1 MHAYPPVLPNQ
12 VHLRCVPL
20 TSYGFLQTLPL
31 ANNALA
37 IRIIFPSVRVIQV
50 SFNLTGLPASLGK
63 QKKAPSS
70 KGAFCI
76 GMSKKSSFT
85 AFNTIVRRV
94 RQN

>member
-1 MHAYPPVLPNQ
+1 
-12 VHLRCVPL
+12 L

-63 QKKAPSS
+63 QKSRFLKRL
-70 KGAFCI
+70 FFIRHINC
-76 GMSKKSSFT
+76 
-85 AFNTIVRRV
+85 N
-94 RQN
+94 

>member
-1 MHAYPPVLPNQ
+1 MPNQ

-20 TSYGFLQTLPL
+20 TSYGFLRTLPL

-63 QKKAPSS
+63 QKKRPVGRFFQIAKNSTRL
-70 KGAFCI
+70 
-76 GMSKKSSFT
+76 SFPL
-85 AFNTIVRRV
+85 
-94 RQN
+94 